1 MKKEKSILKILI
13 TNCLFLNVVCS
24 GCKEI
29 AFEREIKNWGVYG
42 QQIPLPVQICT
53 ADSTIILACESCISL
68 VEEICKHDGVDA
80 AEAGE
85 IVYDAFKQKLPVHVS
100 LAYYQEALQNRI
112 IVVPRIDSIYR
123 NEGIKGII
131 ENCFQWKGESWCL
144 DEISYI
150 PEYKSNRWSKSETD
164 YIIYLLSLHKIYMTY
179 LISDEVPIIT
189 FVLADRISNMP

>member
-1 MKKEKSILKILI
+1 MKKEKSILRILI
-13 TNCLFLNVVCS
+13 TNCLFLTVVCS

-100 LAYYQEALQNRI
+100 LA
-112 IVVPRIDSIYR
+112 
-123 NEGIKGII
+123 
-131 ENCFQWKGESWCL
+131 C
-144 DEISYI
+144 
-150 PEYKSNRWSKSETD
+150 WSKSETD

>member
-1 MKKEKSILKILI
+1 MKKGKSILKILI
-13 TNCLFLNVVCS
+13 TNCLFVTVICC
-24 GCKEI
+24 GCKEM

-53 ADSTIILACESCISL
+53 EDSTIILVCESCISL

-80 AEAGE
+80 TKAGE

-100 LAYYQEALQNRI
+100 LTYYQEALQNRI

-123 NEGIKGII
+123 NKGIKGII
-131 ENCFQWKGESWCL
+131 ENCFQRK
-144 DEISYI
+144 DEFC
-150 PEYKSNRWSKSETD
+150 WSKSETD

-189 FVLADRISNMP
+189 SVLADRISNMP